1 MSITLH
7 LDCGSQTKQKK
18 TATRAFQLYH
28 NDMISGSEAPDIII
42 GYMTIFKEWVR
53 LKESERGH
61 QKKPPPKSACTDKSG
76 QWTEVPRRK

>member
-1 MSITLH
+1 
-7 LDCGSQTKQKK
+7 
-18 TATRAFQLYH
+18 
-28 NDMISGSEAPDIII
+28 MISGSEAPDIII

>member
-7 LDCGSQTKQKK
+7 LDCGSQTKQEK

-61 QKKPPPKSACTDKSG
+61 HKNPPPK
-76 QWTEVPRRK
+76 